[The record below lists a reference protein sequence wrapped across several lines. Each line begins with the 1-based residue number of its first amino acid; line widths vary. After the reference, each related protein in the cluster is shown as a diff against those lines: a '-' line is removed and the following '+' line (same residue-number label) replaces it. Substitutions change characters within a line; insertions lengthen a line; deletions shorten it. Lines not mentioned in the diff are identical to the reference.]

1 MKKEIW
7 TRMRLTVGTR
17 MKMII
22 KINSKMDIY
31 SRMRMKMWTKM
42 TIYGVD
48 LLITDSWPTRFI
60 TLFGKYEKGKKW
72 YVKNES
78 WHMTHDTW
86 YMTHD
91 TLHLIGNR
99 LEEVNLLQKMYGSV
113 VLTALDLE
121 ATSDTW
127 QKTCDMWR
135 VTCDMCH
142 KTNIGWWTFC
152 QHFRTL
158 SLTVWEWRGFEHI
171 WPKDQWLN
179 RSMNHKCGCR
189 TAPTTEVLLNSPK
202 KCIHFMQND
211 QAFLHMHSA

>member
-121 ATSDTW
+121 ATFDTW
-127 QKTCDMWR
+127 HLTKDMWHVTPDMWHVSQDKYR
-135 VTCDMCH
+135 VV
-142 KTNIGWWTFC
+142 NILSTFQDPISYCLGVKGFWTYLAKGSV
-152 QHFRTL
+152 T
-158 SLTVWEWRGFEHI
+158 
-171 WPKDQWLN
+171 
-179 RSMNHKCGCR
+179 
-189 TAPTTEVLLNSPK
+189 
-202 KCIHFMQND
+202 
-211 QAFLHMHSA
+211 